1 MRRREFIA
9 GLGGAA
15 ATPTV
20 WPLAAGAQQSGKLP
34 TLGFLGGATAASTSA
49 NTAAFLRR
57 LRELGWAEGRNIA
70 VEYRWTEGRPEA
82 TREFLAE
89 FVRLKVD
96 VIHVAGNVY
105 ALEAKRATAV
115 IPIVFAMAGDPIG
128 TDLVPSLARPGGN
141 VTGLSTQLS
150 DGAGKRVELLR
161 EVVPGLRRLA
171 IMADFVP
178 ESVLQISEVQ
188 AAAGKLGL
196 ELITLEIRR
205 TEDIALAFDTLKDRA
220 DALYIANSAFTA
232 ANRLRIILLALGLRL
247 PTICA
252 SRNWPEAGA
261 TMSFGVNFPDMF
273 RRSAEIVD
281 KVLRGTK
288 PADIPV
294 EQWSKIEL
302 VINRIAAKAIG
313 LTIPESFLL
322 RADEVIE

>member
-9 GLGGAA
+9 GLGSAA
-15 ATPTV
+15 A
-20 WPLAAGAQQSGKLP
+20 WPVAARAQQPGKLP
-34 TLGFLGGATAASTSA
+34 TIGYLGGTAAATDSA
-49 NTAAFLRR
+49 LPALLRR
-57 LRELGWAEGRNIA
+57 LRELGWVEGRNIA
-70 VEYRWTEGRPEA
+70 IEYRWTEGRTEA
-82 TREFLAE
+82 ATEFLAE

-96 VIHVAGNVY
+96 VIHTLGNAY
-105 ALEAKRATAV
+105 ALEAKRATSV
-115 IPIVFAMAGDPIG
+115 IPIVALAGDPVG
-128 TDLVPSLARPGGN
+128 TGLVASLARPGGN
-141 VTGLSTQLS
+141 VTGFSTQLTEA
-150 DGAGKRVELLR
+150 AGKRVELLR